1 LSSEPVS
8 GGASQ
13 FTELRAGHRDANG
26 NFVNPTI
33 PINDRANNIGG
44 RSIVND
50 RAVVPEAQEHIPAS
64 ENIRALRAALNTL
77 GDGFVE
83 AIDDATL
90 ETFAQNQPYLSDGR
104 IHGEAIQVPI
114 FEAPGQTRVGRF
126 GWKDQHGS
134 LLSFVADAY
143 VNEMGVTNR
152 LRPKEITTIG
162 KVTHDPEDVP
172 DNLGMADIDHF
183 AQFIRGTKVP
193 PRDAT
198 LAQTTAAQAGQVFF
212 ERLGCSTCHIGTIV
226 TAAPGTVINGGM
238 FAVPE
243 ALGNK
248 IIHPYSD
255 FLLHDIETGDGIV
268 QAGPQDTA
276 NKLRTAPLWGLR
288 MRPRFMHDLRSL
300 SLQNAI
306 ERHAGEAEHVR
317 QRFQELSPVEKQQ
330 LFSFLNSL

>member
-1 LSSEPVS
+1 M
-8 GGASQ
+8 
-13 FTELRAGHRDANG
+13 
-26 NFVNPTI
+26 NPTI
-33 PINDRANNIGG
+33 PINDGANNIGG

-83 AIDDATL
+83 VIDDATL
-90 ETFAQNQPYLSDGR
+90 ETIAQNQPCLSDGR

-114 FEAPGQTRVGRF
+114 FEAPGQNRVDRF

-143 VNEMGVTNR
+143 VNEMGVTSR
-152 LRPKEITTIG
+152 LRPKDTTIIG
-162 KVTHDPEDVP
+162 KITQDPEDVS
-172 DNLGMADIDHF
+172 DNLGLADIDHF

-193 PRDAT
+193 PRDAA
-198 LAQTTAAQAGQVFF
+198 LAQTTAAQAGQIFF
-212 ERLGCSTCHIGTIV
+212 ERLGCSTCHVGTIV

-238 FAVPE
+238 FTVSE

-288 MRPRFMHDLRSL
+288 MRPRLIHDLRSL

-306 ERHAGEAEHVR
+306 ERLAGEAEHVR